1 MTPLCLNTASG
12 ADKEKDQCANTGLLR
27 KESWIVTFGI
37 RSDRFENA

>member
-1 MTPLCLNTASG
+1 MTPLCQNTASG

-27 KESWIVTFGI
+27 KESWILTFGI